1 MNKNALNKQIN
12 EDYDNEPIDLESLE
26 EMLQNDIDEELSGL
40 EFLEEERE
48 KIGSPENLGEVIKNV
63 VWDQFMIQI
72 AATAGEDFVKENCC
86 MSLDLRKEA
95 HIQTTENFANGKI
108 ASHNTNIDYQ
118 KRYDDWQSNFK
129 RDENGNILT
138 HKTRSGT
145 EEATLVKGARK
156 PFDEGRPTGSVKKGT
171 DMDHTVSAGEII
183 RDPAMNAHLTKEE
196 QIKFANSEANLNE
209 LDSSLNRSKG
219 DKSMKV
225 WLDTPNA
232 NGQKPEEIFDISKKQ
247 KQELLKKD
255 AEARKE
261 KDKTVREGEQ
271 RSIEAGKKS
280 RRDETLRIG
289 GKAARAVVMQ
299 MLAELMKEIIGK
311 LVKWFKMAERKLITL
326 IDRLK
331 EAITSFVGK
340 IKKHLLN
347 AANTVV
353 STIAT
358 AIWGPVVSVLR
369 KVWTMLKQGAKSLK
383 EAIDYIKD
391 PANRNKS
398 FSILMLEVGKI
409 IMAGLSGIGAIV
421 LGEVIE
427 KGLLTIPVFAVEI
440 PLLGSLANII
450 GIFLGAVI
458 AGIVGAIA
466 INWIEKKISKKKK
479 EEMQV
484 DIIHKGNEIINKQ
497 MQLMNV
503 KLAKIEKTHNNAMV
517 EIGSRH
523 AEAAQVMRQSTENI
537 AKYTEN
543 VIDDATLESYNT
555 NKFDSIENTSDECD
569 DIFSNIEDLLGG
581 LN

>member
-1 MNKNALNKQIN
+1 MNKNAVNKQIN

-72 AATAGEDFVKENCC
+72 AATAGEDFVKENCG

-232 NGQKPEEIFDISKKQ
+232 NGQRPEEIFDISKKQ

-271 RSIEAGKKS
+271 RSIEAGKES

-311 LVKWFKMAERKLITL
+311 LVKWFKMAERKLETL
-326 IDRLK
+326 IDSLK

-466 INWIEKKISKKKK
+466 INWIEKKIAKKKK

-503 KLAKIEKTHNNAMV
+503 KLAKVEKTHFETMA

-537 AKYTEN
+537 ANYTEN
-543 VIDDATLESYNT
+543 IIGDAALESYNT
-555 NKFDSIENTSDECD
+555 DKLDGIKNTSVECD
-569 DIFSNIEDLLGG
+569 DIFSNIEGLLGG